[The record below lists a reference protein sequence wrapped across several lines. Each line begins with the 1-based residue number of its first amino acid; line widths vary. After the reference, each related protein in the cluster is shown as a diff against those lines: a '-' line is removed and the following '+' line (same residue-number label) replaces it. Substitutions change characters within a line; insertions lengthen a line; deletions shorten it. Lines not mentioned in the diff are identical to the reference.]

1 VVPRAAAA
9 GRTDSMIN
17 LGILLAEAGQVE
29 EAERWFRRAF
39 ATGDPTA
46 MPYLRDLLAR
56 RR

>member
-1 VVPRAAAA
+1 
-9 GRTDSMIN
+9 MIN